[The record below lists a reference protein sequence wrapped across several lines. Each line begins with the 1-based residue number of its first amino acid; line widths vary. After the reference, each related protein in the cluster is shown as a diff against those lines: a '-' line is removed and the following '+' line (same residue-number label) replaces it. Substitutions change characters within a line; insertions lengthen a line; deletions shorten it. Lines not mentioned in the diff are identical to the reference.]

1 MGKLTN
7 KEMQDLTAKFGI
19 KDEEAKRLFESF
31 MNSKV
36 EEIRNQAR
44 AEAYETVKKQFDLDK
59 KALVESAEKLINES
73 ITNGQKK
80 MDVQRK
86 ALIQEKLKLQEATNS
101 VKKHIADEKMSL
113 KESNNQKLDAT
124 IKKMI
129 EAKDAEIKSLR
140 GKVVKFVN
148 ECVKTEVLKTRGK
161 QRQMNESINEM
172 QKFVQ
177 EQVMQQAREHRE
189 EMKSIDKLKHDLVV
203 ESQTKYRQEISKALK
218 DMASK
223 VESFVNESVKKEI
236 TQFRKDIKNA
246 RQNNFGKGIFE
257 AFAKEY
263 GKQFFNSDKMASD
276 MVKIARKKQEGLKK
290 IVESANAK
298 IKSQEAEIK
307 ALRAAKDTAIREKI
321 INEAAN
327 ALPASKR
334 DTLKMMVKGVP
345 TEQLQDKVNSYV
357 SIIMNENSR
366 SNINKGNG
374 KMLNESAKV
383 RVVTGDSKFRK
394 PLTIGDKSDDE
405 LNSMINELI
414 NI

>member
-1 MGKLTN
+1 
-7 KEMQDLTAKFGI
+7 
-19 KDEEAKRLFESF
+19 
-31 MNSKV
+31 
-36 EEIRNQAR
+36 
-44 AEAYETVKKQFDLDK
+44 
-59 KALVESAEKLINES
+59 
-73 ITNGQKK
+73 
-80 MDVQRK
+80 
-86 ALIQEKLKLQEATNS
+86 
-101 VKKHIADEKMSL
+101 
-113 KESNNQKLDAT
+113 
-124 IKKMI
+124 
-129 EAKDAEIKSLR
+129 
-140 GKVVKFVN
+140 
-148 ECVKTEVLKTRGK
+148 
-161 QRQMNESINEM
+161 
-172 QKFVQ
+172 
-177 EQVMQQAREHRE
+177 
-189 EMKSIDKLKHDLVV
+189 
-203 ESQTKYRQEISKALK
+203 
-218 DMASK
+218 
-223 VESFVNESVKKEI
+223 
-236 TQFRKDIKNA
+236 
-246 RQNNFGKGIFE
+246 
-257 AFAKEY
+257 
-263 GKQFFNSDKMASD
+263 MASD
-276 MVKIARKKQEGLKK
+276 MVKVARKKQEGLKK

-334 DTLKMMVKGVP
+334 DTLKMMVKGVS

>member
-44 AEAYETVKKQFDLDK
+44 AEAYDTVKKQFEADK
-59 KALVESAEKLINES
+59 KALVEATEKMINES
-73 ITNGQKK
+73 VSNGQKK
-80 MDVQRK
+80 MDIQRK
-86 ALIQEKLKLQEATNS
+86 ALIQEKLKLQEARNS
-101 VKKHIADEKMSL
+101 VNKHIADEKMSL
-113 KESNNQKLDAT
+113 KESNNKKLDAT
-124 IKKMI
+124 IAKMV

-140 GKVVKFVN
+140 EKVAKFVN
-148 ECVKTEVLKTRGK
+148 ECAKAEVLKTRGK

-177 EQVMQQAREHRE
+177 EQVMQRAREHRE

-203 ESQTKYRQEISKALK
+203 EHQAKLKNAVSKQLVE
-218 DMASK
+218 MVEK
-223 VESFVNESVKKEI
+223 VNGFVNDIVKKEVS
-236 TQFRKDIKNA
+236 TYRKEIKESK
-246 RQNNFGKGIFE
+246 QNQFGKKIFE
-257 AFAKEY
+257 AFAAEY
-263 GKQFFNSDKMASD
+263 GKNYFKENKMAND
-276 MVKIARKKQEGLKK
+276 MIKVARKKTNQLNKM
-290 IVESANAK
+290 VESANEK

-307 ALRAAKDTAIREKI
+307 ALRSAKDTAIREKI

-334 DTLKMMVKGVP
+334 DTLKMMVKGVS

-357 SIIMNENSR
+357 SIIMNENSH
-366 SNINKGNG
+366 SVINTKRNG
-374 KMLNESAKV
+374 KMLNESNKV

-394 PLTIGDKSDDE
+394 PLVNASDDE
-405 LNSMINELI
+405 DMDALINEMIEL
-414 NI
+414 

>member
-1 MGKLTN
+1 M
-7 KEMQDLTAKFGI
+7 
-19 KDEEAKRLFESF
+19 
-31 MNSKV
+31 
-36 EEIRNQAR
+36 
-44 AEAYETVKKQFDLDK
+44 
-59 KALVESAEKLINES
+59 
-73 ITNGQKK
+73 
-80 MDVQRK
+80 
-86 ALIQEKLKLQEATNS
+86 
-101 VKKHIADEKMSL
+101 
-113 KESNNQKLDAT
+113 
-124 IKKMI
+124 
-129 EAKDAEIKSLR
+129 
-140 GKVVKFVN
+140 
-148 ECVKTEVLKTRGK
+148 
-161 QRQMNESINEM
+161 
-172 QKFVQ
+172 
-177 EQVMQQAREHRE
+177 
-189 EMKSIDKLKHDLVV
+189 
-203 ESQTKYRQEISKALK
+203 
-218 DMASK
+218 
-223 VESFVNESVKKEI
+223 
-236 TQFRKDIKNA
+236 
-246 RQNNFGKGIFE
+246 
-257 AFAKEY
+257 
-263 GKQFFNSDKMASD
+263 
-276 MVKIARKKQEGLKK
+276 KK

-334 DTLKMMVKGVP
+334 DTLKMMVKGVS